1 VAGHTN
7 GKLQDLKDILAEVS
21 DLSHAALL
29 LEWDQETYM
38 PPGGVQSRSEQ
49 LSTLLRLSHVR
60 FTSGEV
66 GGLLDSL
73 EGKVDGDFDSDDAS
87 LVRVTR
93 RDYEEARKLSPD
105 LIAEVARAGSTA
117 RPVWEKARH
126 DENYTLFAP
135 YLEKNVELNRRIADA
150 LGYKERPY
158 DALLNRTE
166 PGMKTSELE
175 AIFAELKEAIVPL
188 VADIGRHA
196 DAVDDRVL
204 RREFDTDLQVSY
216 ALEVVKRLGYDLERG
231 RQDISTHPFSS
242 GFGPDDVRI
251 TTRVSREFF
260 NECLFGSI
268 HESGHAMYEQGM
280 GRDIARTPLYGG
292 ASPGVHESQSR
303 LWENLVGRGRAFWR
317 YFYPSLQAVFHESLH
332 NVDEE
337 TFYRAVNRSYPS
349 LIRVEADEVTYN
361 MHVLLRFELE
371 NEMLEGKLKVM
382 DLPEAWNARVKSYL
396 GVDVP
401 NDRDARGQ
409 AQGEGPAGGMERSRQ
424 VLSRRRRPQ
433 RSPGRPAGH
442 PLVFRQLRHLPRLH
456 DWQPD
461 RCSTDGE
468 SAGGHPR
475 PRLTD
480 RKRRVRRAARLAAQE
495 RAPTRAQVHAQ
506 RTDGARHGQAA
517 DSDAMDRLRA

>member
-1 VAGHTN
+1 MAGHTN

-371 NEMLEGKLKVM
+371 NEMLEGKLKVK

-401 NDRDARGQ
+401 NDRQGALQDIHWSFVSFGIFPGYTIGNLIGAQLMEKVRADIPDLDSQIERGEFG
-409 AQGEGPAGGMERSRQ
+409 ALLGWLRKNVHRHGRKFTPNELMERAT
-424 VLSRRRRPQ
+424 
-433 RSPGRPAGH
+433 GK
-442 PLVFRQLRHLPRLH
+442 PLTAMPWIAYV
-456 DWQPD
+456 
-461 RCSTDGE
+461 
-468 SAGGHPR
+468 
-475 PRLTD
+475 
-480 RKRRVRRAARLAAQE
+480 RKKFGALYGLQTAA
-495 RAPTRAQVHAQ
+495 HN
-506 RTDGARHGQAA
+506 
-517 DSDAMDRLRA
+517 

>member
-1 VAGHTN
+1 MGDIGRFGRIPGRVAGHTN
-7 GKLQDLKDILAEVS
+7 GNVQDLKGILAEVNA
-21 DLSHAALL
+21 LSHAALL

-73 EGKVDGDFDSDDAS
+73 EGRVDGAFDPADAG
-87 LVRVTR
+87 LARVTR
-93 RDYEEARKLSPD
+93 RDYEEARKLPPD
-105 LIAEVARAGSTA
+105 LIADVARAGSTA

-126 DENYTLFAP
+126 DENFSLFAP
-135 YLEKNVELNRRIADA
+135 YLEKNVALNRRIADA
-150 LGYKERPY
+150 LGYEERPY

-166 PGMKTSELE
+166 PGMQTSELE
-175 AIFAELKEAIVPL
+175 AIFAELKAAIVPL

-196 DAVDDRVL
+196 DQVDDGVL
-204 RREFDTDLQVSY
+204 HRDFDPDLQVSY

-303 LWENLVGRGRAFWR
+303 LWENLIGRGRPFCR
-317 YFYPSLQAVFHESLH
+317 YFYPSLQPACHESLH
-332 NVDEE
+332 KADEE
-337 TFYRAVNRSYPS
+337 TFYRAIHRSYPS
-349 LIRVEADEVTYN
+349 LIRVQVDE
-361 MHVLLRFELE
+361 
-371 NEMLEGKLKVM
+371 
-382 DLPEAWNARVKSYL
+382 
-396 GVDVP
+396 
-401 NDRDARGQ
+401 
-409 AQGEGPAGGMERSRQ
+409 
-424 VLSRRRRPQ
+424 
-433 RSPGRPAGH
+433 
-442 PLVFRQLRHLPRLH
+442 
-456 DWQPD
+456 
-461 RCSTDGE
+461 
-468 SAGGHPR
+468 
-475 PRLTD
+475 
-480 RKRRVRRAARLAAQE
+480 
-495 RAPTRAQVHAQ
+495 
-506 RTDGARHGQAA
+506 
-517 DSDAMDRLRA
+517 

>member
-401 NDRDARGQ
+401 NDRQGALQDIHWSFVSFGIFPGYTIGNLIGAQLMEKVRADIPDLDSQIERGEFG
-409 AQGEGPAGGMERSRQ
+409 ALLGWLRKNVHRHGRKFTPNELMERAT
-424 VLSRRRRPQ
+424 
-433 RSPGRPAGH
+433 GK
-442 PLVFRQLRHLPRLH
+442 PLTAMPWIAYV
-456 DWQPD
+456 
-461 RCSTDGE
+461 
-468 SAGGHPR
+468 
-475 PRLTD
+475 
-480 RKRRVRRAARLAAQE
+480 RKKFGALYGLQTAA
-495 RAPTRAQVHAQ
+495 HN
-506 RTDGARHGQAA
+506 
-517 DSDAMDRLRA
+517 